1 MGCLEILETAASF
14 RFQTETQHM
23 TTESLHIVCPHC
35 HTTNR
40 VASAALSSAPDCG
53 KCHQPLFTGHPIALD
68 QVAFDKHVAR
78 SQVPVLVDFW
88 APWCGPC
95 KMMAPAFEQAAKELE
110 PQMRLAKV
118 NTEEAQNLAARFNI
132 RSIPTLALFV
142 NGREVARQP
151 GAMGAA
157 DIVRWARSHRT

>member
-1 MGCLEILETAASF
+1 MS
-14 RFQTETQHM
+14 
-23 TTESLHIVCPHC
+23 ESLHVVCPHC

-40 VASAALSSAPDCG
+40 VRADQLGSAPTCGQCKRALFDAHPAALDEA
-53 KCHQPLFTGHPIALD
+53 
-68 QVAFDKHVAR
+68 AFDKHIGR
-78 SQVPVLVDFW
+78 NQIPVLVDFW

-95 KMMAPAFEQAAKELE
+95 RMMAPAYEKAAAALE
-110 PQMRLAKV
+110 PQVRVAKV

-151 GAMGAA
+151 GAMTNPA
-157 DIVRWARSHRT
+157 DIANWARAHLR

>member
-1 MGCLEILETAASF
+1 MSENLVLA
-14 RFQTETQHM
+14 
-23 TTESLHIVCPHC
+23 CPHC
-35 HTTNR
+35 HGMNR
-40 VASAALSSAPDCG
+40 VPSERLSAQPNCG
-53 KCHQPLFTGHPIALD
+53 HCHKPLFTGHPVALD
-68 QVAFDKHVAR
+68 EAAFEKHIAR

-95 KMMAPAFEQAAKELE
+95 RAMAPAFEQAAQQLE
-110 PQMRLAKV
+110 PGMRLAKV
-118 NTEEAQNLAARFNI
+118 NTEEAQSLAARFNI

-157 DIVRWARSHRT
+157 DIVRWARSQRA

>member
-1 MGCLEILETAASF
+1 MSTD
-14 RFQTETQHM
+14 
-23 TTESLHIVCPHC
+23 SLHIVCPHC

-40 VASAALSSAPDCG
+40 VARSALALTPDCG
-53 KCHQPLFTGHPIALD
+53 KCHRPLFEGKPVALD
-68 QVAFDKHVAR
+68 PAAFDKHIAR

-95 KMMAPAFEQAAKELE
+95 RAMAPQFEAAARQLE
-110 PQMRLAKV
+110 PGMRLAKV
-118 NTEEAQNLAARFNI
+118 NTEEAQALGARLQI

-142 NGREVARQP
+142 DGKEVARQA

-157 DIVRWARSHRT
+157 DIVRWARSHHPA